1 MAPRAYWKGYLRL
14 SLVSCPIALYPATSE
29 REKVSFNQ
37 INKTTGHRIRYRKVD
52 AETGEEVPTEDIIK
66 GYEVAKGEY
75 VEITDEEMESVA
87 LESTKTIDI
96 DEFVP
101 RDEIDDLYNIR
112 PYYIAPDGKVGQD
125 AFVVIRNIIEQMKMV
140 AIGRVV
146 LTSREHVIAI
156 SPRDK
161 GLMGTLLRFPYEVR
175 DPAEYFDDIPNVKLT
190 KDMMELARHIVE
202 TKSGHFEPE
211 KFEDHYEHALKD
223 LIEKKAK
230 GEKIEAPKVEPTG
243 KVINL
248 MDALR
253 RSVQAEKATANYP
266 SGARHQERPQERG
279 AEGNAAADCGQKG
292 RRPSRNRQGAAAC
305 PASQGRIADTKPPPT
320 RKSGR
325 TLPLR
330 RSAAVIPPF
339 ALGRWAGGRGSW
351 RRLWRLASR
360 RRHAFGGAQA
370 RRSSRARLSAAM
382 ARPSLRVRQAAS
394 WMVAHSR
401 WRTAAKSVSQA
412 SKYRRFRSRRRKAR
426 LPAASLRETRSPL
439 CYPAP
444 KSRSNKPMRKRPT
457 ATIG

>member
-1 MAPRAYWKGYLRL
+1 MPAGWSTALAPRAYWKGYLRL
-14 SLVSCPIALYPATSE
+14 SLVSCPIALFPATSE

-52 AETGEEVPTEDIIK
+52 AETGDEVPSEDIIK

-75 VEITDEEMESVA
+75 IEITDDEIESVA
-87 LESTKTIDI
+87 LESTKTIEI

-101 RDEIDDLYNIR
+101 QDEIDELYNIR

-156 SPRDK
+156 TPRDK

-175 DPAEYFDDIPNVKLT
+175 DPAEFFDDIPNVKLT

-202 TKSGHFEPE
+202 TKTGHFDPE

-230 GEKIEAPKVEPTG
+230 GEKIEAPKEQPTG

-253 RSVQAEKATANYP
+253 RSVQAEKTAEP
-266 SGARHQERPQERG
+266 AARPARAKKGRK
-279 AEGNAAADCGQKG
+279 NTGQKEMLL
-292 RRPSRNRQGAAAC
+292 P
-305 PASQGRIADTKPPPT
+305 I
-320 RKSGR
+320 SGKK
-325 TLPLR
+325 
-330 RSAAVIPPF
+330 A
-339 ALGRWAGGRGSW
+339 
-351 RRLWRLASR
+351 
-360 RRHAFGGAQA
+360 
-370 RRSSRARLSAAM
+370 
-382 ARPSLRVRQAAS
+382 
-394 WMVAHSR
+394 AHSESSKSEGGKK
-401 WRTAAKSVSQA
+401 AAHHDIGKARAHGRQ
-412 SKYRRFRSRRRKAR
+412 RKA
-426 LPAASLRETRSPL
+426 S
-439 CYPAP
+439 
-444 KSRSNKPMRKRPT
+444 
-457 ATIG
+457 